1 MLRSLTIS
9 NVGET
14 LLTLAEAKQY
24 LKIYHDDDDSE
35 ILQLL
40 AEAYGKAEARTGRQ
54 LRTASAVLTLD
65 RFPPNGQ
72 PIVLP
77 RPPLVSVESVNY
89 FNAANE
95 SQSLTGFQLG
105 SALVPGIIALP
116 TTSTRW
122 PDTKERI
129 DAVTVT
135 YSCGGVEPEQVR
147 SAVRL
152 MLDLDY
158 NAIEGQRADQI
169 NRRIDALLHG
179 YIIRDPRLYGV
190 TT

>member
-9 NVGET
+9 DVGECP
-14 LLTLAEAKQY
+14 LTLADAKQY
-24 LKIYHDDDDSE
+24 LKVYHDDDDTE

-54 LRTASAVLTLD
+54 LRTATAVLKLNQ
-65 RFPPNGQ
+65 FPTDGA

-77 RPPLVSVESVNY
+77 RPPLVSVASITY
-89 FNAANE
+89 FNRANE

-116 TTSTRW
+116 LGSTRW
-122 PDTKERI
+122 PDTAERL

-135 YSCGGVEPEQVR
+135 YSCGGVEPEQIR

-152 MLDLDY
+152 ILDLDY

-179 YIIRDPRLYGV
+179 YIIRDPRLYGI